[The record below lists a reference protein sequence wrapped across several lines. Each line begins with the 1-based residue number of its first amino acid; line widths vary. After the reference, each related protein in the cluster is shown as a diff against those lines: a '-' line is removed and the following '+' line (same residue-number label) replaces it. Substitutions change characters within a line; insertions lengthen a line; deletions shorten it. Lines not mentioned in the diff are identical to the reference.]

1 MAQEAFCPV
10 HGPYPAHLGGCPY
23 CASEGRV
30 GGGAGTPGTGVP
42 GGEEETRVYTGPP
55 GMGGEIDDA
64 PTEVGWMR
72 GGGIGPDEDETVLL
86 GRQRGMAA
94 DIDETILEHP
104 VEGLLGWL
112 IVKRGGRR
120 GQIFKLGEEITI
132 GRRGTDIVLA
142 DPKVSQLHA
151 KIGIRDDK
159 FVIVDVLSKNGTYVN
174 GERIQGERVLEE
186 NDEIRIG
193 DVVMVL
199 KTLPPDTN

>member
-1 MAQEAFCPV
+1 MAQEAFCPI
-10 HGPYPAHLGGCPY
+10 HGPYPAHLGQCPY
-23 CASEGRV
+23 CASEGRTSSSV
-30 GGGAGTPGTGVP
+30 GVSGPGVT
-42 GGEEETRVYTGPP
+42 GEEETRVYTGPP
-55 GMGGEIDDA
+55 GMAGNIDDA

-72 GGGIGPDEDETVLL
+72 GGVDSGEEETVLL
-86 GRQRGMAA
+86 GRQRGFEA

-120 GQIFKLGEEITI
+120 GQIFKLGEEVTI

-151 KIGIRDDK
+151 KIGIRDNK

-199 KTLPPDTN
+199 KTLPPDND